1 MISAISFIVFLHYKS
16 LSEYHLLLFPMG
28 DRRFHVLFFFL
39 LMYMLF
45 RCLGCRN
52 FIQNPVFP
60 IFNRSGFG
68 TETDTYLYEFSVV
81 SLERNHVA
89 FSSIWA
95 RTSLAGLL
103 IFISKTKMVWGE
115 NLVIPVMKANLMY
128 SSLALI
134 GA

>member
-1 MISAISFIVFLHYKS
+1 MFS
-16 LSEYHLLLFPMG
+16 LY
-28 DRRFHVLFFFL
+28 LFFFL

-68 TETDTYLYEFSVV
+68 TETDTYLYESSVV

-89 FSSIWA
+89 FFVYLGEDFLGRLVDFYLEDEDGVGRELGETRDEGESDVFII
-95 RTSLAGLL
+95 SLD
-103 IFISKTKMVWGE
+103 WGIKF
-115 NLVIPVMKANLMY
+115 LY
-128 SSLALI
+128 DGSDFC
-134 GA
+134 

>member
-1 MISAISFIVFLHYKS
+1 
-16 LSEYHLLLFPMG
+16 MG

-89 FSSIWA
+89 FFVYLGEDFLG
-95 RTSLAGLL
+95 RLVD
-103 IFISKTKMVWGE
+103 FISKTKMVWGE
-115 NLVIPVMKANLMY
+115 NMVIPVMKANLMY